1 MSAAPCSADFAKKLV
16 WEMLMNRQKTA
27 ILIDSGCDIPSKI
40 RKEYEIEI
48 LPLHVIYPE
57 RDYQDGVD
65 INPTMVYQRFPEEF
79 PSTST
84 PSIMEVRD
92 KFDELRVMGYE
103 KIIAITISSNLSGT
117 FNAVRLAAQEYEE
130 EEETIRIFPFDTRN
144 ISIGSGLF
152 AIWAALQLRKGRT
165 FEEIC
170 AALPEKLS
178 DSKVF
183 FYMDTLKY
191 LQRGGRIGRVAGTVG
206 SLLQLKPII
215 SCDENGEY
223 YTVAKIRGARLAKLK
238 LGEEVVKYGIGHK
251 TWMVVEEG
259 DAHEE
264 AVAMQN
270 MLNSHERLV
279 DKQILYEGQITASM
293 AVNTGPGLVGVA
305 VFRDPD

>member
-1 MSAAPCSADFAKKLV
+1 
-16 WEMLMNRQKTA
+16 MNNQKTA
-27 ILIDSGCDIPSKI
+27 ILIDSGCDIPAPV
-40 RKEYEIEI
+40 RKEYNIDI

-57 RDYQDGVD
+57 KDYQDGVD

-92 KFDELRVMGYE
+92 KFDELRIQGYE
-103 KIIAITISSNLSGT
+103 RILAITISSNLSGT
-117 FNAVRLAAQEYEE
+117 FNAVRLAAQEFEE
-130 EEETIRIFPFDTRN
+130 DEETMEIFPFDTRN
-144 ISIGSGLF
+144 ISIGAGLF
-152 AIWAALQLRKGRT
+152 AIWSAIQLRKGKT
-165 FEEIC
+165 FREIC
-170 AALPEKLS
+170 AELPGKIQ

-191 LQRGGRIGRVAGTVG
+191 LQRGGRIGKVAGAVG

-215 SCDENGEY
+215 SCDGNGEY
-223 YTVAKIRGARLAKLK
+223 YTVAKIRGAKLSKLK
-238 LGEEVVKYGIGHK
+238 LAEEVVKFGIGHK

-264 AVAMQN
+264 ALALQD
-270 MLNSHERLV
+270 MLASHERLV
-279 DKQILYEGQITASM
+279 DKQILYEGQITATM

-305 VFRDPD
+305 VFRDPE